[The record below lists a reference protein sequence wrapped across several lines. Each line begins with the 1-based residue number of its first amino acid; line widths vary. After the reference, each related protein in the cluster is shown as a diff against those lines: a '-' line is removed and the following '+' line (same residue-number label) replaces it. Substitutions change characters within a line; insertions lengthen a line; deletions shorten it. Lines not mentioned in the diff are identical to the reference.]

1 MTNFQASKILDAL
14 ENETNA
20 SIMELTTSIIKKQK
34 NDMLQKLQ
42 LHKDKLKEFH
52 KKLKK
57 YRYCSDLKDLQ
68 MGFYIR
74 WIPLKRLDN
83 IKLTNGGIICEVVI
97 TEKGIYIVC
106 KNNRNKIF
114 QFKFEESLVFQ
125 KISNEENV
133 ILKVMDYLDNNKL

>member
-1 MTNFQASKILDAL
+1 MSHFQASKILDAL

-42 LHKDKLKEFH
+42 LGKEKLKQFH

-74 WIPLKRLDN
+74 WIPLKNFNN
-83 IKLTNGGIICEVVI
+83 IKLTNGGIICEVLI

-106 KNNRNKIF
+106 KNNRNSIF

-133 ILKVMDYLDNNKL
+133 ILKVLDYLDK